1 MSKEITIKT
10 IIIGDTYGGKTSILN
25 RYINKNFSTLF
36 MATIGVDFYKSLII
50 KNNNKYKFTIWDT
63 SGQEKFNSIISS
75 YYRDVGVIIIVFDL
89 TNYNSFLNL
98 RNWIET
104 ISVYESNDIVK
115 VIVGNKCD
123 LEKEKKVNFNEAID
137 FCKKNNAIYIE
148 TSAKENINIDNI
160 FSNVVE
166 IIDVKVMNNE
176 PLNKNIKVINNFD
189 IIDELRNNQ
198 NNQMNNK
205 SKKKT
210 PSCCVIM

>member
-25 RYINKNFSTLF
+25 RYINKNFSHLF

-63 SGQEKFNSIISS
+63 SGQEKFNSIIRT
-75 YYRDVGVIIIVFDL
+75 YFRDVGVIIIVFDL

-104 ISVYESNDIVK
+104 IDLYESNDIVK

-123 LEKEKKVNFNEAID
+123 LEKEKKVNFNEAND
-137 FCKKNNAIYIE
+137 FCKRNNIIYIE
-148 TSAKENINIDNI
+148 TSAKENINIDKI
-160 FSNVVE
+160 FNNVVE
-166 IIDVKVMNNE
+166 IIDTKIMNNE
-176 PLNKNIKVINNFD
+176 SLNKNIKVMNNFD
-189 IIDELRNNQ
+189 RIDESTNNQ
-198 NNQMNNK
+198 NNQMNNR
-205 SKKKT
+205 SKKKNPT
-210 PSCCVIM
+210 CCVIV

>member
-148 TSAKENINIDNI
+148 TSAKENINIDKI
-160 FSNVVE
+160 FNNVVE

>member
-25 RYINKNFSTLF
+25 RYINKHFSHLF

-104 ISVYESNDIVK
+104 IAVYESNDIVK

-123 LEKEKKVNFNEAID
+123 LEKERTVNFNEAID

-160 FSNVVE
+160 FNNVVD

-189 IIDELRNNQ
+189 IMNELTNNQ
-198 NNQMNNK
+198 NNQMNR
-205 SKKKT
+205 SKKKNPT
-210 PSCCVIM
+210 CCVIV